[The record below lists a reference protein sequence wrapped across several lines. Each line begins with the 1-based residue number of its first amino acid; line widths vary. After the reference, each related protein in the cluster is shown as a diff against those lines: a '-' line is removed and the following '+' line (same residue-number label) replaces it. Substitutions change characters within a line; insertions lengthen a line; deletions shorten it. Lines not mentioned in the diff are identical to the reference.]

1 VKVVEILR
9 EGVDL
14 RLKPQEVKAKPGE
27 ELEVEVIVERIGEFT
42 GEVTLEVS
50 HGVVGR
56 MRLMVDERNSVVMVP
71 WRVRAPES
79 SGEYKFTIKALGP
92 GGRLLKEALLKVVV
106 EVEEACSTGAPP
118 AGTRISNMFLKVE
131 EKNLRPLEIL
141 INRFGDNVIAES
153 ASIEIES
160 KAQGIKSTARVELE
174 RHTLA
179 DVKKILVFH
188 VNHAG
193 VFLTRL
199 SYELRITPRVG
210 NYVIAPQFDENE
222 KGYLRELK
230 YCKARD

>member
-50 HGVVGR
+50 HGVIGR
-56 MRLMVDERNSVVMVP
+56 GKLAVDERSSVVMIP
-71 WRVRAPES
+71 WRVRAPETA
-79 SGEYKFTIKALGP
+79 GEHMFTIRALGP
-92 GGRLLKEALLKVVV
+92 GGRLFKEALLKVVV
-106 EVEEACSTGAPP
+106 EREEVCLTGAPP
-118 AGTRISNMFLKVE
+118 AGTRISNMFLRVE

-160 KAQGIKSTARVELE
+160 EAQGIKSTVRVELE

-188 VNHAG
+188 VNLAG
-193 VFLTRL
+193 VFLKRL

-210 NYVIAPQFDENE
+210 NHVVAPQFDENE

-230 YCKARD
+230 YCKAGG